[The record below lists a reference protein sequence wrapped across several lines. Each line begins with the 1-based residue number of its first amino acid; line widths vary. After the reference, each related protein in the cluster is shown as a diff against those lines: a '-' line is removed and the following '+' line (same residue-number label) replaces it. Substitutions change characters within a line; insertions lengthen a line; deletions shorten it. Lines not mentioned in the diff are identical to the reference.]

1 MEEQP
6 IPTLPEVEALIIS
19 LYQPNPPALISQ
31 MQSALSRLQSSPQ
44 AWLMARDLLG
54 RPDDKVKFF
63 GALTIIIKLNNESS
77 SLSDEDANELLLRL
91 IGWYL
96 DSLGQGNGQ
105 LVVRKLSSALATFF
119 LHFHRLWPS
128 FVRHLCLCL
137 VSGQPC
143 STVSLEDAP
152 DSAAIIERLSPAQVQ
167 AAFWVL
173 SNVLEDIAKFD
184 LNSANKLVFLGTEPY
199 GLLTLCK
206 SMGLYDAILENM
218 PDAVNLMTRGMSP
231 RLTSKAAHEDSIKCL
246 QSWVW
251 FAQRA
256 SSRDTR
262 LVQPIGPL
270 VTAVITSLTVD
281 ELYDASVELMVD
293 LLSNC
298 SIFLTSS
305 HVQHLG
311 QLFDT
316 PWFRNRYQA
325 LVQGDFD
332 FDSIRFGQLLLAFGD
347 AKVEKLMHVSDDRS
361 RNLLS
366 NLGGL
371 LAAQGYP
378 VADDKI
384 FVPALEFW
392 STFAETMTDSMYS
405 DEGAATTWV
414 SQALSYILQ
423 AVSNAWQKV
432 IFPPPEEFASWD
444 SSERIGFHDARKDVV
459 DLLQSVYSLAGPQ
472 LVVTF
477 ANLTLKALSTSSWLE
492 LEAAAFCLGGL
503 AECVGEDARCDE
515 ALASVFT
522 SPLFSVLRPG
532 ERAIPARVRQTCV
545 ALIEHYTE
553 YFERNL
559 SHLPPALNL
568 LFVVVGE
575 HSLTAAAAKSILR
588 LCSSCRSHLYPE
600 VDAFLDEYQK
610 LIAAERLDCGASE
623 KILCGIASVIQAI
636 PDSPQRYSA
645 FARLLSFIQR
655 DVQRSLE
662 LLQSSQ
668 SITVSCFVAPA
679 CSYAASDEHPALHTA
694 LKALRCLAS
703 TGRGLQAPTEAP
715 VDLESESA
723 SARTSDPQLAQLQEA
738 IISIIVRLQREFS
751 TSGEVVEIICSVL
764 RSGFSEVDP
773 GPFVLPPQGVT
784 QYLTTQTQRTPRVGL
799 LVSTA
804 CSFVS
809 SLEHD
814 GLQIQSGMLT
824 TVLLWVVGLLK
835 QLTHPE
841 ADPELSQNGIE
852 FVSRLMSKCPAIL
865 LRLEPQDAA
874 EFFFIF
880 TLQVL
885 DGKEPLPKASAA
897 EFWAVFV
904 SAKCDTR
911 ELDEAIAQA
920 MSTLGPLLSQSLAR
934 NIGGNASRSELD
946 KLTEPLK
953 KLVVRYSMAKSW
965 LESGLSHSSFPSTR
979 VTSEEKSVFLKKIIS
994 LRGARTTNQVVREF
1008 WLSARGSNFAYAS

>member
-1 MEEQP
+1 MDEIP
-6 IPTLPEVEALIIS
+6 IPTTIPEVEALILS
-19 LYQPNPPALISQ
+19 LYHPNPPELISRT
-31 MQSALSRLQSSPQ
+31 QSTLSRLQSSPQ
-44 AWLMARDLLG
+44 AWLMARELLSCQ
-54 RPDDKVKFF
+54 DDKVKFF

-77 SLSDEDANELLLRL
+77 SLSNNDASELLLGL

-119 LHFHRLWPS
+119 LHFHRLWRP
-128 FVRHLCLCL
+128 FIRHLSLCI
-137 VSGQPC
+137 VSGQSC
-143 STVSLEDAP
+143 STGSLDEAP
-152 DSAAIIERLSPAQVQ
+152 DSFTIIERLSPPQVQ
-167 AAFWVL
+167 ACFWVL
-173 SNVLEDIAKFD
+173 SNVLEDISKFD
-184 LNSANKLVFLGTEPY
+184 LNSANN
-199 GLLTLCK
+199 
-206 SMGLYDAILENM
+206 MGLYDAILENM
-218 PDAVNLMTRGMSP
+218 PDAIALMTRGMSP
-231 RLTSKAAHEDSIKCL
+231 QSTSQAAHEDAIKCL

-270 VTAVITSLTVD
+270 VTAVIGSLTVG

-298 SIFLTSS
+298 SIFLTES
-305 HVQHLG
+305 HVQNLG
-311 QLFDT
+311 ELFDS
-316 PWFRNRYQA
+316 PWFQNRYQA

-332 FDSIRFGQLLLAFGD
+332 FDSTQFGQLLLAFGD
-347 AKVEKLMHVSDDRS
+347 ARVEKLMQANDDRS

-366 NLGGL
+366 NLCGL

-378 VADDKI
+378 VAEDKI

-392 STFAETMTDSMYS
+392 STFAETMTDAMYS

-414 SQALSYILQ
+414 PQALSYVLQ

-432 IFPPPEEFASWD
+432 VFPPLDEFATWD
-444 SSERIGFHDARKDVV
+444 SSERIGFHDARKDVI
-459 DLLQSVYSLAGPQ
+459 DLLQSAYSLAGPQ

-477 ANLTLKALSTSSWLE
+477 ADLTLNALSSSSWLQ

-503 AECVGEDARCDE
+503 ADCVGEDARCDE

-522 SPLFSVLRPG
+522 SPLFSALRPG
-532 ERAIPARVRQTCV
+532 EQAIPPRVRQTCV

-559 SHLPPALNL
+559 THLPPALNL

-575 HSLTAAAAKSILR
+575 HPLTSAAAKSILR
-588 LCSSCRSHLYPE
+588 LCSSCRNDLHPE
-600 VDAFLDEYQK
+600 VGAFLDEYQK
-610 LIAAERLDCGASE
+610 LIVGERLDCGASE
-623 KILCGIASVIQAI
+623 KILGGIASVIQAI
-636 PDSPQRYSA
+636 PDPSQRYSA
-645 FARLLSFIQR
+645 CARLLSFIQA
-655 DVQRSLE
+655 DVQRSME
-662 LLQSSQ
+662 LLQSPPATP
-668 SITVSCFVAPA
+668 IPCFAGSG

-703 TGRGLQAPTEAP
+703 TGRGLQAPTEAS
-715 VDLESESA
+715 VDLEGKRSSES
-723 SARTSDPQLAQLQEA
+723 SNPQLSGLQETIISSIVQLQGA
-738 IISIIVRLQREFS
+738 FN
-751 TSGEVVEIICSVL
+751 TSGEIVEIICSVL

-773 GPFVLPPQGVT
+773 GPFVLPPQGVA
-784 QYLTTQTQRTPRVGL
+784 QYLTTQTLGTPRVGL
-799 LVSTA
+799 LVSTG

-814 GLQIQSGMLT
+814 GLQGQHGMLT

-835 QLTHPE
+835 QLANPE

-874 EFFFIF
+874 EFFFLF

-904 SAKCDTR
+904 NVRCDTT
-911 ELDEAIAQA
+911 ELDGTIAQA
-920 MSTLGPLLSQSLAR
+920 MNMLGPLLSQSLAR

-953 KLVVRYSMAKSW
+953 KLIVRYPMAKSW

-979 VTSEEKSVFLKKIIS
+979 VTRDEKSIFLKKIIS
-994 LRGARTTNQVVREF
+994 LRGARATNQVVREF